1 MWITKLE
8 YQLMS
13 FYRKKTTRALMV
25 LVVALL
31 SLQLVAGRLRTNGGS
46 SGGTGGTGG
55 VGGTGGT
62 GGTTMVPAIP
72 EPASFAVFALGAGL
86 VGLAV
91 RRKRSV

>member
-1 MWITKLE
+1 LE

-13 FYRKKTTRALMV
+13 FCRTKTTRALMV

-31 SLQLVAGRLRTNGGS
+31 SLQLVAGRLRTNTGSTGG
-46 SGGTGGTGG
+46 GGTGGG
-55 VGGTGGT
+55 